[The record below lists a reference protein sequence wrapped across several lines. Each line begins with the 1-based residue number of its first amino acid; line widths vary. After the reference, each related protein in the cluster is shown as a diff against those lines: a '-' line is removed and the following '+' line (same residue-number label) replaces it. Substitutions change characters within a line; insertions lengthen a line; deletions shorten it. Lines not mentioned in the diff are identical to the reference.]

1 MNQESTS
8 INYSLALKNFSPT
21 VVEDQCASPGGGII
35 CGEMMKKAIRY
46 ALGEWKE
53 MKRVL
58 ESGDV
63 ELTNNL
69 REQMMRSIKMKRTV
83 EDHLMSL
90 LDKLKLS
97 REGDDLTDLLPC
109 NLAT

>member
-1 MNQESTS
+1 M
-8 INYSLALKNFSPT
+8 
-21 VVEDQCASPGGGII
+21 
-35 CGEMMKKAIRY
+35 RY
-46 ALGEWKE
+46 ALGEWPA

-69 REQMMRSIKMKRTV
+69 SEQMMRGIKMNLKNIFEKCKINKSIV
-83 EDHLMSL
+83 ADYLMSL
-90 LDKLKLS
+90 LDKLKIS